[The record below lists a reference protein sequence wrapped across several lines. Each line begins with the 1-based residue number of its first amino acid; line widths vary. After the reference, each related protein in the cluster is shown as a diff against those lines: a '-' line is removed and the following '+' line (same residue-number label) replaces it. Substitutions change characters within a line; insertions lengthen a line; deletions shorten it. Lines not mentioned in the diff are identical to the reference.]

1 MRGGGVL
8 RKPESSPV
16 TLLHPGPRGQQV
28 PSLQVGKCQADAA
41 YRSVRLGG
49 PRPSRLGG
57 AAAGRG
63 EQAAPG
69 AGGWRKS
76 SEGPRPDHGPLGFV
90 TRLCLLHRPPP
101 REDRQ
106 WQARGERLQVPP
118 EASQPLGHG
127 SEGQDP
133 QCSEPW
139 APSGARA
146 LQTEAQGPAR
156 CAPHRRRAVGSPQLG
171 APASTPGSWCSAD
184 KGGVG
189 GSSASGPPGGCT
201 GEPPAGLRALNWPPC
216 LLPPLQP
223 CLCPAQA
230 QGLSPDTAPSP
241 KG

>member
-1 MRGGGVL
+1 M
-8 RKPESSPV
+8 
-16 TLLHPGPRGQQV
+16 

-189 GSSASGPPGGCT
+189 GVLSLWTTRRLHWGASSWAPGSELAPLPSPSPPALPLPCSGSGPVT
-201 GEPPAGLRALNWPPC
+201 GHCAFSKR
-216 LLPPLQP
+216 
-223 CLCPAQA
+223 
-230 QGLSPDTAPSP
+230 LSRR
-241 KG
+241 K